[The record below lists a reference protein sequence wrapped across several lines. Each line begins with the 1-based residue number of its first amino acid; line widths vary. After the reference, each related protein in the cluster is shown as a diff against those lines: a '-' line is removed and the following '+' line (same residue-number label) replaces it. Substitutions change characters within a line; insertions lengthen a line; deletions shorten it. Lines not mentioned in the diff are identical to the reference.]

1 MQFLSDSYSQFI
13 SLHESNPDLAQII
26 WFVLILTGGFI
37 LHKMLVTFALRLLT
51 KFIRSSKTR
60 LDDILIDDRALHR
73 FSYLIPLLFVQA
85 FRSLYPSAASLIEK
99 GGNSLAV
106 LIILATIAA
115 LFRGFNKYY
124 ESLPVSKERPIKGY
138 LQVLFIILVT
148 FGIIIIIG
156 LLTGQSPVVLLSGLG
171 ALTAV
176 LLLIF
181 KDTILAFVAS
191 IQISTYDLVH
201 VGDWIEM
208 PQYNADGDVI
218 DIALHAI
225 KVQNFDKTISI
236 IPTHKLVD
244 GAFKNWRGMTQSGSR
259 RIKRSIHIDLNSIS
273 FCDSAMLEKFSQF
286 HLLRPYIENKLAE
299 INMFNSQLPEQD
311 KNNSNYRRLT
321 NIGTFR
327 AYAELYLHSLPKI
340 HKEMSVIVRQL
351 SSGPEGIPIEIYTF
365 ANDTNWK
372 NYEDLQSDIFD
383 HLLAILPE
391 FGLRVFQKPTGYDL
405 AQTNIKYN

>member
-1 MQFLSDSYSQFI
+1 MQYLLDFYTQFTAW
-13 SLHESNPDLAQII
+13 HQENPYLAQFVWFAII
-26 WFVLILTGGFI
+26 LSGGFI
-37 LHKMLVTFALRLLT
+37 LHKALISLALRLLT
-51 KFIRSSKTR
+51 KIIRNSKTQ
-60 LDDILIDDRALHR
+60 LDDILIEDRALHR
-73 FSYLIPLLFVQA
+73 FSYLIPVLFLQA
-85 FRSLYPSAASLIEK
+85 FRYLYPAVAGFVEK
-99 GGNSLAV
+99 GGNILAV
-106 LIILATIAA
+106 LIVLSTLAA

-124 ESLPVSKERPIKGY
+124 ERLPVSKERPIKGY

-181 KDTILAFVAS
+181 KDTILALVAS
-191 IQISTYDLVH
+191 IQINSYDLVH

-225 KVQNFDKTISI
+225 KVQNFDKTISV
-236 IPTHKLVD
+236 IPTHKLID

-259 RIKRSIHIDLNSIS
+259 RIKRSIYIDINSIS
-273 FCDSAMLEKFSQF
+273 FCDQSMLKKFRQFQLLKPYLDEKLEAISA
-286 HLLRPYIENKLAE
+286 
-299 INMFNSQLPEQD
+299 FNSQIPESEQ
-311 KNNSNYRRLT
+311 NNSNTRRLT

-340 HKEMSVIVRQL
+340 HKDMSIMVRQL

-365 ANDTNWK
+365 TSDIQWK
-372 NYEDLQSDIFD
+372 NYEDIQSDIFD

-391 FGLRVFQKPTGYDL
+391 FGLRVFQKPTGLDL
-405 AQTNIKYN
+405 KQINIK